1 MGQIFNCFFSI
12 LRGIAFI
19 PCGIVVLQRHVGTF
33 HSAVFDQGGSY
44 NILVQV
50 DGSLAT
56 LLFGQVMPN
65 SHSATDDASAN
76 VHGSDR
82 DVTLFYVWLS
92 EAQVGLCDSVIT

>member
-1 MGQIFNCFFSI
+1 M
-12 LRGIAFI
+12 
-19 PCGIVVLQRHVGTF
+19 
-33 HSAVFDQGGSY
+33 FDQGGSY

-82 DVTLFYVWLS
+82 DVTLFDVGLS